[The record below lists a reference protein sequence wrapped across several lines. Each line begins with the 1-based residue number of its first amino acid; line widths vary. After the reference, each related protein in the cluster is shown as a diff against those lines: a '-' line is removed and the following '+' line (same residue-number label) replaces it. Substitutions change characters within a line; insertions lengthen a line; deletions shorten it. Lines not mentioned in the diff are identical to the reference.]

1 MRSISATV
9 TKDHLV
15 WILLGDNIGD
25 EVSVSDIT
33 PNLVSN
39 GSDYIIYNMIAFGI
53 EGSANT
59 FWANGA
65 SWDHWGECT
74 YPTIESKFNTN
85 TEVMRMF
92 GQVATSNNTLYICT
106 IPREDSISSSY
117 IDYTNQVASPEDI
130 SQMQQGTNTAFQFP
144 TICYQTD
151 SRKDLNTFEKL
162 EEVELTIPDSEV
174 TII

>member
-39 GSDYIIYNMIAFGI
+39 GSDYIIYNMISFGV

-59 FWANGA
+59 FWANGT

-92 GQVATSNNTLYICT
+92 GQVATSNSTLYICT
-106 IPREDSISSSY
+106 IPREDSISSPY

-144 TICYQTD
+144 TICHQTD
-151 SRKDLNTFEKL
+151 SRKDLDTFDKI
-162 EEVELTIPDSEV
+162 EEVEPSIPDSDIE
-174 TII
+174 II